1 MVIRVNWS
9 EKRQRHVLDRM
20 LLRGISR
27 NEFMEALIRGRKRRQ
42 RDAVYESAYRY
53 FTVVYQERDDPAGR
67 WRKVFPIT
75 VKVGP

>member
-1 MVIRVNWS
+1 
-9 EKRQRHVLDRM
+9 
-20 LLRGISR
+20 
-27 NEFMEALIRGRKRRQ
+27 MEALIRGRKRRQ

-67 WRKVFPIT
+67 WRKIFPIT